1 MISVFSIATMQIFFD
16 EKAKGKEKIYVCHA
30 NRFCKEEIHHSLA
43 KIFIPTEEL
52 QTRIDKITSNWAGKN
67 VIGLHIRRTDNVTAI
82 SLSPDECF
90 HNIIDQELIK
100 DGNSLFYVASDDQ
113 TVKDELCKKIWR
125 TYYQHTIVSETQ

>member
-1 MISVFSIATMQIFFD
+1 M
-16 EKAKGKEKIYVCHA
+16 
-30 NRFCKEEIHHSLA
+30 
-43 KIFIPTEEL
+43 

-113 TVKDELCKKIWR
+113 TVKDELCKKYGGHIISIPLCLKR
-125 TYYQHTIVSETQ
+125 NSKKGMKDAVVDLYCLGSTNYIYGSAHSTYSTFAATLYDKKIKIVGE